1 MPFAP
6 PAHWRIAAI
15 FFMHGFVNATLHTR
29 VPDIQLTAGL
39 SDAGLGLVLMGA
51 PAGSMAMFPI
61 ASRVI
66 ERFGTRAV
74 TFAAF
79 VVMLASIPLMPF
91 FASAVPLF
99 VLMAANSAGA
109 SLAAMTFNVEADRVE
124 QRLGRRI
131 MNSCHGSWSIGYL
144 LASASG
150 AGIRGLAVPP
160 EMHLGLMTIFI
171 ALIALSLI
179 ATTIPSPPRAF
190 TAAATKR
197 RFAMPSLILLALVAV
212 GLGAELL
219 EGASRVWATILLR
232 DSFDVAP
239 WIQSSALPA
248 MVVSMAIGRLI
259 ADGWIDRFGP
269 TTVARVLLSVAFVGL
284 LMVATAVHPS
294 LVIVGFAITGAGICV
309 IYPLSISAAARLGG
323 GPSSQNVATLTLIIQ
338 IVMLV
343 APMLTGFIAEEFG
356 VRAAFGAILPL
367 LALGWLT
374 AGALGP
380 KTAPNAE
387 VQEQGA

>member
-1 MPFAP
+1 MPIVT

-29 VPDIQLTAGL
+29 IPDIQLTAGL

-74 TFAAF
+74 TFFSF
-79 VVMLASIPLMPF
+79 VAMLASIPLMPF

-99 VLMAANSAGA
+99 CLMAVNGAGA

-124 QRLGRRI
+124 NRLGRRI
-131 MNSCHGSWSIGYL
+131 MNSCHGTWSIGYL

-150 AGIRGLAVPP
+150 AAIRGLAVPP
-160 EMHLGLMTIFI
+160 EMHLGLMTL
-171 ALIALSLI
+171 LIAGVSLSLI
-179 ATTIPSPPRAF
+179 ATTAPSPARSFVAAPTRRAFAIPS
-190 TAAATKR
+190 
-197 RFAMPSLILLALVAV
+197 LVLLALVAV

-248 MVVSMAIGRLI
+248 MVVSMAIGRLV
-259 ADGWIDRFGP
+259 ADGWIDRYGP
-269 TTVARVLLSVAFVGL
+269 ATVARVLLSVAFVGL
-284 LMVATAVHPS
+284 LMVATAVHPA
-294 LVIVGFAITGAGICV
+294 LVVVGFAITGAGICV
-309 IYPLSISAAARLGG
+309 IYPLSISAAARLGS

-338 IVMLV
+338 IAMLV
-343 APMLTGFIAEEFG
+343 APMMTGVIAEEFG

-374 AGALGP
+374 AGALGGKTTP
-380 KTAPNAE
+380 KMDAQAE
-387 VQEQGA
+387 KA